1 MSSKPKVGD
10 TMPSIYERGIAD
22 ESAGNSYGYITTF
35 VAGVIGMMILTVA
48 QNSGTMLYRALSPG
62 FVGLF
67 FEALLGAAAVFAVY
81 AMTAEISLN
90 YGFADAL
97 AAFIVMCMDK
107 TAWAGA
113 YISPLY
119 FRNWK
124 LNDAS
129 TTRRFGAPVVKLF
142 TEWASSILGAIVGA
156 SVLLGIFWIFP
167 TSVTLMGQ
175 PEILPGV
182 TDGSAILAEI
192 VGGYIFR
199 LSVLIAFNASTKRI
213 MGHMQRSSIAAGGY
227 FLSRLVTGYTIQS
240 NFNFWQYLAA
250 GIWAGV
256 HVNCWI
262 YILGELCSV
271 ALVLITYYFFLR
283 EGSSEIPDYTA
294 PDQLKN
300 RSKLN
305 EKFV

>member
-1 MSSKPKVGD
+1 MSKPKIGD
-10 TMPSIYERGIAD
+10 TMPSVYEQGIAD
-22 ESAGNSYGYITTF
+22 ETGGKSYGYITTF
-35 VAGVIGMMILTVA
+35 VAGVVGMMILTVA
-48 QNSGTMLYRALSPG
+48 QNAGTMLYRALSPG

-67 FEALLGAAAVFAVY
+67 FEALLGAVAVFAVY
-81 AMTAEISLN
+81 AIFADITLN

-97 AAFIVMCMDK
+97 AAFALMCMEK

-124 LNDAS
+124 LDDYS
-129 TTRRFGAPVVKLF
+129 STRRFGVPVVKLV

-199 LSVLIAFNASTKRI
+199 LAVLIAFNASTKRI
-213 MGHMQRSSIAAGGY
+213 RGHMERSSIAAGGY

-256 HVNCWI
+256 HPDCWI
-262 YILGELCSV
+262 YIVGELCSV
-271 ALVLITYYFFLR
+271 ALVLITYYIFFR
-283 EGSSEIPDYTA
+283 EGSSEIPPYTSPA
-294 PDQLKN
+294 ELKSRN
-300 RSKLN
+300 KL
-305 EKFV
+305 V